1 MATLEKIR
9 QQKKW
14 LAIVIGG
21 ALFAFIA
28 QTAFDV
34 VGRLGGN
41 TLAAKVGNEKITIQD
56 YQKYLE
62 QVSAEDQ
69 QNQQQQQ
76 TDPAIRQ
83 QQVLDEMINDK
94 LLNQEYDKLGID
106 VSNDEIT
113 NLMIGKNP
121 APAVVQFAQQ
131 AGAKSPAELYDFI
144 MNPGKQGVD
153 KSQVAELKYQWDK
166 LQNDILKQYKFA
178 KLQNLIAGCMQ
189 ANDLDRAQMEAEDAM
204 TNVVTFAK
212 KDYASL
218 ADDKY
223 PVSDEEL
230 KAKWEELKPM
240 FKVDED
246 VRAIHYIAVNIDPS
260 AEDIAAANKIA
271 DAAYIALQKGRGVD
285 SVRLLGTVMI
295 DTAKLTQK
303 NLPIKVRDY
312 FTNAEVGTTRRDSVV
327 NNHHVM
333 YKLINKSVS
342 LDSVDLDYVVV
353 QGDVKTQQSVMAQLN
368 EGKTLDDLKKA
379 YPQKVDGKLGEWQQV
394 YNLPDSM
401 KSKIANAALGTYFVY
416 STSDKGG
423 VLMKVNEKK
432 APKTFY
438 TLATVSYDAYASTKT
453 SDQLRDKF
461 QEFLNKNKTIK
472 DFEENAAKAGYNA
485 VEEMITPSTAQL
497 GMGSFGSGI
506 KDTRKAVKWAFDN
519 KKGDVSPI
527 FSDNNNTLIALAID
541 EIYGNNNSGL
551 GCSRN
556 SSDVYLPYNFPQGKE
571 MLTQR
576 VRNSKKGDDLV
587 KQYQGKAKDL
597 NGYAALM
604 GASVDTVNVVF
615 SSHGDPKLG
624 NEPGLIGRMAAAK
637 QGELQGPY
645 KGENAVFVYQVVKQ
659 DKAERKATKE
669 ELDRR
674 YAQSRGA
681 QMLANPRTINGILT
695 KATKVTKSLI
705 KFF

>member
-9 QQKKW
+9 QHKKW

-28 QTAFDV
+28 QTGFDV
-34 VGRLGGN
+34 LGRLGGN

-69 QNQQQQQ
+69 QNNQQQ

-106 VSNDEIT
+106 VSSDEIT

-144 MNPGKQGVD
+144 KNPGKQGVE
-153 KSQVAELKYQWDK
+153 KSQVAELEYRWNK
-166 LQNDILKQYKFA
+166 LQNDILKQYKLA

-189 ANDLDRAQMEAEDAM
+189 ANDLDRAQMELDDDI
-204 TNVVTFAK
+204 TTVVTFAK
-212 KDYASL
+212 KEYSTL

-240 FKVDED
+240 FKVDEE
-246 VRAIHYIAVNIDPS
+246 VRTIHYIAVNIDPN

-271 DAAYIALQKGRGVD
+271 DAAYIALQKGRGID
-285 SVRLLGTVMI
+285 SVRLLGTVQI
-295 DTAKLTQK
+295 DTAKLTK
-303 NLPIKVRDY
+303 NELPIKVRD
-312 FTNAEVGTTRRDSVV
+312 FFASAEVGTTRRDSVV

-333 YKLINKSVS
+333 YKLINKTAS
-342 LDSVDLDYVVV
+342 LDSVDLGYVVV
-353 QGDVKTQQSVMAQLN
+353 EGDVKTQQTVMSQLN
-368 EGKTLDDLKKA
+368 EGKTLDEIKKA
-379 YPQKVDGKLGEWQQV
+379 YPQKVDGTLSGWQRV
-394 YNLPDSM
+394 YNTPDSL
-401 KSKIANAALGTYFVY
+401 KSKIANATPGTYFVY

-423 VLMKVNEKK
+423 VIMKVNEKK
-432 APKTFY
+432 AAKTFY

-453 SDQLRDKF
+453 SEQLRDKF
-461 QEFLNKNKTIK
+461 QDFLNKNKTIK

-485 VEEMITPSTAQL
+485 VEMMITPSTAQL
-497 GMGSFGSGI
+497 GLGMFGQSGI
-506 KDTRKAVKWAFDN
+506 KDTRKAIKWAFDN
-519 KKGDVSPI
+519 KKGD
-527 FSDNNNTLIALAID
+527 
-541 EIYGNNNSGL
+541 
-551 GCSRN
+551 
-556 SSDVYLPYNFPQGKE
+556 
-571 MLTQR
+571 
-576 VRNSKKGDDLV
+576 DLM
-587 KQYQGKAKDL
+587 KQYDGKAKDV
-597 NGYAALM
+597 NGYASLL
-604 GASVDTVNVVF
+604 GVSVDTANVVF
-615 SSHGDPKLG
+615 SAGDPKL
-624 NEPGLIGRMAAAK
+624 EPRVVGRISAAK
-637 QGELQGPY
+637 EGVVQGPF
-645 KGENAVFVYQVVKQ
+645 KGDDAIYVYQVVKHE
-659 DKAERKATKE
+659 KAERKASKE
-669 ELDRR
+669 ELDSR

-681 QMLANPRTINGILT
+681 QRYGNPRTINSILG
-695 KATKVTKSLI
+695 KATKVKKSLI

>member
-9 QQKKW
+9 QHKKW

-28 QTAFDV
+28 QTGFDV
-34 VGRLGGN
+34 IGRLGGN

-69 QNQQQQQ
+69 QNNQQQ

-106 VSNDEIT
+106 VSSDEIT

-144 MNPGKQGVD
+144 KNPGKQGVE
-153 KSQVAELKYQWDK
+153 KSQVAELEYRWNK
-166 LQNDILKQYKFA
+166 LQNDILKQYKLA

-189 ANDLDRAQMEAEDAM
+189 ANDLDRAQMELDDDI
-204 TNVVTFAK
+204 TTVVTFAK
-212 KDYASL
+212 KEYSTL

-240 FKVDED
+240 FKVDEE
-246 VRAIHYIAVNIDPS
+246 VRTIHYIAVNIDPN

-271 DAAYIALQKGRGVD
+271 DAAYIALQKGRGID
-285 SVRLLGTVMI
+285 SVRLLGTVQI
-295 DTAKLTQK
+295 DTAKLTK
-303 NLPIKVRDY
+303 NELPIKVRD
-312 FTNAEVGTTRRDSVV
+312 FFASAEVGTTRRDSVV

-333 YKLINKSVS
+333 YKLINKTAS
-342 LDSVDLDYVVV
+342 LDSVDLGYVVV
-353 QGDVKTQQSVMAQLN
+353 EGDVKTQQTVMSQLN
-368 EGKTLDDLKKA
+368 EGKTLDEIKKA
-379 YPQKVDGKLGEWQQV
+379 YPQKVDGTLSGWQRV
-394 YNLPDSM
+394 YNTPDSL
-401 KSKIANAALGTYFVY
+401 KSKIANATPGTYFVY

-423 VLMKVNEKK
+423 VIMKVNEKK
-432 APKTFY
+432 AAKTFY

-453 SDQLRDKF
+453 SEQLRDKF
-461 QEFLNKNKTIK
+461 QDFLNKNKTIK

-485 VEEMITPSTAQL
+485 VEMMITPSTAQL
-497 GMGSFGSGI
+497 GLGMFGQSGI
-506 KDTRKAVKWAFDN
+506 KDTRKAIKWAFDN

-527 FSDNNNTLIALAID
+527 FSDNNNTLIAVAID
-541 EIYGNNNSGL
+541 EVYG
-551 GCSRN
+551 
-556 SSDVYLPYNFPQGKE
+556 DEYLPYNFSQGKE
-571 MLTQR
+571 LLTQR
-576 VRNSKKGDDLV
+576 VRNSKKGDDLM
-587 KQYQGKAKDL
+587 KQYDGKAKDV
-597 NGYAALM
+597 NGYASLL
-604 GASVDTVNVVF
+604 GVSVDTANVVF
-615 SSHGDPKLG
+615 SAGDPKL
-624 NEPGLIGRMAAAK
+624 EPRVVGRISAAK
-637 QGELQGPY
+637 EGVVQGPF
-645 KGENAVFVYQVVKQ
+645 KGDDAIYVYQVVKHE
-659 DKAERKATKE
+659 KAERKASKE
-669 ELDRR
+669 ELDSR

-681 QMLANPRTINGILT
+681 QRYGNPRTINSILG
-695 KATKVTKSLI
+695 KATKVKKSLI